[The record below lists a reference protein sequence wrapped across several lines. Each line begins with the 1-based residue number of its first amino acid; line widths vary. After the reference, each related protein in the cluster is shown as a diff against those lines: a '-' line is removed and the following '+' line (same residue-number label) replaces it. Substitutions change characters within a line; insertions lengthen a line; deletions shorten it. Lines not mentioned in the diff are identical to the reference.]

1 MSVEADITAG
11 STQGS
16 AQCAAVLLMLLD
28 EAEAASLLEHLGPDE
43 LRAVSSAMHA
53 LGEVDEPEIADAIAC
68 FSAQTQS
75 EALPG
80 NRREGQLRS
89 MIHRAVGSVRA
100 QGILDSV
107 IEPQRSGS
115 IEIARWLAPRVLVS
129 LIEREHPQMVAALL
143 LLLEPERAAQALA
156 LLPQVMQPDVVARI
170 ARMRQVPGTAVE
182 MLDRLLTDGISRR
195 FGSSVL
201 TLGGPREAANLINL
215 AEGEVANTV
224 LPGIELKDADLARR
238 IEDEMVTLDMV
249 LALDAQ
255 SMGRLLRDI
264 DNEVLVDALKGMNEE
279 QRAPMFAAMSSRAA
293 DGVRDEIELR
303 GRVRKEAVTEA
314 QRRLV
319 EQARKL
325 ADEGE
330 IMLGGGGGDFV

>member
-75 EALPG
+75 EALPA

-107 IEPQRSGS
+107 MEPQRRGS

-156 LLPQVMQPDVVARI
+156 LLPQVMQPDVVTRI

>member
-1 MSVEADITAG
+1 MSAETVVAPG
-11 STQGS
+11 STQGN
-16 AQCAAVLLMLLD
+16 AQCAAILLMLLD
-28 EAEAASLLEHLGPDE
+28 EAEAASLLEQLGPDE

-68 FSAQTQS
+68 FSAQAQS
-75 EALPG
+75 EAMPR
-80 NRREGQLRS
+80 NRRDGQLRS
-89 MIHRAVGSVRA
+89 MIHRAVGPVKA

-107 IEPQRSGS
+107 MQPQQRGS
-115 IEIARWLAPRVLVS
+115 IQIARWLAPRVLVS

-143 LLLEPERAAQALA
+143 LVLDAERAAQALA
-156 LLPQVMQPDVVARI
+156 LLPQAMQPDVVARI
-170 ARMRQVPGTAVE
+170 ARMHQVPGAAVE

-195 FGSSVL
+195 FGASVL

-249 LALDAQ
+249 MALDPQ

-264 DNEVLVDALKGMNEE
+264 DNEVLVDALKGMSED
-279 QRAPMFAAMSSRAA
+279 QRVPVFAAMSSRAA

-303 GRVRKEAVTEA
+303 GRVRKEAVAEA
-314 QRRLV
+314 QRRIV
-319 EQARKL
+319 EQARSL